1 MEGVVKLRVA
11 RSVSFVIVSHI
22 NATRLSLSIMKS
34 PLSVLEK
41 SSALVSLNVL
51 ESAATT
57 ELEEDDEIMRL

>member
-34 PLSVLEK
+34 PLSVLEE
-41 SSALVSLNVL
+41 SSALVSLNV
-51 ESAATT
+51 
-57 ELEEDDEIMRL
+57 